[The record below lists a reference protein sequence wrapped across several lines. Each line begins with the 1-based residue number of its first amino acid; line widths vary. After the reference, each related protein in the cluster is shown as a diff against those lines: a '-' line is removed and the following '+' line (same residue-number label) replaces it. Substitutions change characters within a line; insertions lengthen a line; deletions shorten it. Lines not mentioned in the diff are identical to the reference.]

1 MSDSVW
7 PQRWQST
14 RLLRPWD
21 SAGKSTGVGCQFL
34 LQCMKV
40 KSESEV
46 AQSCPTPS
54 NPIDC
59 SLPGSSAH
67 GICQARVLELG
78 ATAISNQ
85 ERYPSRKLK
94 QSVGALALSLLTSSG
109 WRPDT
114 TVTTIFKE
122 SVLGKV
128 NLSLTLSKDDLRAF
142 DHNSRW
148 KQN

>member
-1 MSDSVW
+1 M
-7 PQRWQST
+7 
-14 RLLRPWD
+14 
-21 SAGKSTGVGCQFL
+21 
-34 LQCMKV
+34 
-40 KSESEV
+40 
-46 AQSCPTPS
+46 
-54 NPIDC
+54 
-59 SLPGSSAH
+59 
-67 GICQARVLELG
+67 G

-94 QSVGALALSLLTSSG
+94 QSVEALALSLLTSSG

-142 DHNSRW
+142 DHNSR
-148 KQN
+148 